1 MSPRYAASQLQFKLY
16 RICHLVLALVKPQIQ
31 NPAQVNILYPT
42 CSSNCICHL
51 VFALIISISYTESQ
65 VNILHPTWID
75 PQLPLNGRQQM
86 APPQSRPPYPCGDTF
101 LSATH
106 PLKCIHIYLA
116 IQPGEKTT
124 SSSIFLKQKKYL
136 TVEGQTM
143 STNTVAV
150 PLQGRAWAND
160 SIGGLAAG
168 QQDKHNTHIFIR
180 QLHAGH
186 MAIC

>member
-1 MSPRYAASQLQFKLY
+1 MLFGICTCQTPNTESGTGKYTASHLDLHLLFGICTCQTPNTECKTGKSTASHLDRSPAAS
-16 RICHLVLALVKPQIQ
+16 
-31 NPAQVNILYPT
+31 
-42 CSSNCICHL
+42 
-51 VFALIISISYTESQ
+51 
-65 VNILHPTWID
+65 
-75 PQLPLNGRQQM
+75 LNGWQQM
-86 APPQSRPPYPCGDTF
+86 APPQSRPPYPCSDTF

-116 IQPGEKTT
+116 IQPGEKTV
-124 SSSIFLKQKKYL
+124 SSFNFLKQKKYL
-136 TVEGQTM
+136 TVEGHTM

-186 MAIC
+186 MATC

>member
-1 MSPRYAASQLQFKLY
+1 MVGNRWRLPSHGLLIHAVTLFYLQLTRSSVSSVSY
-16 RICHLVLALVKPQIQ
+16 LV
-31 NPAQVNILYPT
+31 
-42 CSSNCICHL
+42 
-51 VFALIISISYTESQ
+51 
-65 VNILHPTWID
+65 
-75 PQLPLNGRQQM
+75 
-86 APPQSRPPYPCGDTF
+86 
-101 LSATH
+101 
-106 PLKCIHIYLA
+106 
-116 IQPGEKTT
+116 IQPGEKTA

-143 STNTVAV
+143 SINTVAV

-186 MAIC
+186 MATC